1 MSRLQAANDRFS
13 GMGIA
18 GWGKPGRP
26 NTTNLAMHPR
36 LGKVGFGV
44 WAGIAIGMNKNANWT
59 DLG

>member
-1 MSRLQAANDRFS
+1 
-13 GMGIA
+13 MGIA

-26 NTTNLAMHPR
+26 NTTNLAIHPR
-36 LGKVGFGV
+36 LGEVGFGV